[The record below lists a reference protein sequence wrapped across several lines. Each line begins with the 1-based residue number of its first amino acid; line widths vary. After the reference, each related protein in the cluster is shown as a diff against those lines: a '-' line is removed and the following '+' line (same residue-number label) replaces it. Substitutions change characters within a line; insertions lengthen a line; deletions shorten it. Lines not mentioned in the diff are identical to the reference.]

1 MASWKLKTKFYD
13 DSDPSAR
20 TRISDILKLR
30 KVTLSTL
37 YTELPVTKFK
47 RDKVTGEVIGIR
59 LKGEPVVEP
68 AVQAVIEAGIESDST
83 EIEEVELENQE
94 VSEEIPDDLLD
105 LYSKP
110 VRGRPKKPIDRDD
123 TVRRLYDAKEASRK
137 ANDTIA
143 KCYEDLMPLSNQKT
157 LKKESIPLWLKTR
170 LWRKQYS
177 KSEIVQCPICSD
189 TMISSTSFSAGHIL
203 PESKGG
209 SIHMENLMPICCECN
224 SQMGTHHLYWFAWH
238 YYGRTF
244 WPL

>member
-47 RDKVTGEVIGIR
+47 RDKATGEVIGIR
-59 LKGEPVVEP
+59 LKSEPLAVEP
-68 AVQAVIEAGIESDST
+68 FVEADDT
-83 EIEEVELENQE
+83 TVMEVEVETQE
-94 VSEEIPDDLLD
+94 VSEEISDDLLD
-105 LYSKP
+105 VYSNP
-110 VRGRPKKPIDRDD
+110 RARGRPKKPVDRDD
-123 TVRRLYDAKEASRK
+123 TIRRLYEAKEISRK
-137 ANDTIA
+137 TNDTIA
-143 KCYEDLMPLSNQKT
+143 KCYEDLMPSLTCEKS
-157 LKKESIPLWLKTR
+157 KKESIPSWLKAR
-170 LWRKQYS
+170 LWRKHYS
-177 KSEIVQCPICSD
+177 KSECVQCPICSD
-189 TMISSTSFSAGHIL
+189 TIISSLSFSAGHIL

-209 SIHMENLMPICCECN
+209 SICIENLMPICCECN

-238 YYGRTF
+238 YYSRAI